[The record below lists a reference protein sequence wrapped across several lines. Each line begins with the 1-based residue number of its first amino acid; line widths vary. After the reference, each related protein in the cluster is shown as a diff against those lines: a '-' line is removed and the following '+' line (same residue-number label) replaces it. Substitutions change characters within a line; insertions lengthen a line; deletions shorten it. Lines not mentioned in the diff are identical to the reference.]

1 MTHRPRWFP
10 QLKGYL
16 GIAVSVLCFFLA
28 LRSVHAERRLVTAE
42 EMNGTQLYRAI
53 QGRTFKIEKRI
64 RPEYLIQGDSPVEYS
79 SGVLYKNGYII
90 TTYDAIKYYA
100 DISIYGSD
108 LKSYKSRV
116 VVFDKS
122 RNIAI
127 LKIASGGPK
136 FKTPLAIAKQS
147 YHGEVVYSLGG
158 LNGIHSAFF
167 KAILGGKVSG
177 KALYHEEGIGVSI
190 RTYMMTNL
198 QTTDGGSGTP
208 VFNTRGQLLGLVDLN
223 SLPEKSLT
231 GVFTFVLPVDDEI
244 RSLMDAIQ

>member
-1 MTHRPRWFP
+1 MTHRPWRFP

-16 GIAVSVLCFFLA
+16 GVAVSVLCVLLA
-28 LRSVHAERRLVTAE
+28 LRPAHAGRQLVTAE
-42 EMNGTQLYRAI
+42 KINGTQLYQAVRGTI
-53 QGRTFKIEKRI
+53 CKIEKRI
-64 RPEYLIQGDSPVEYS
+64 RPEYLVQGDSSVEYS
-79 SGVLYKNGYII
+79 SGVLYKNGYIV

-127 LKIASGGPK
+127 LKIVSGGPK

-147 YHGEVVYSLGG
+147 YPGEVVYSLGG

-167 KAILGGKVSG
+167 KALLGGKVSG
-177 KALYHEEGIGVSI
+177 KVLYHEEGIGGSI
-190 RTYMMTNL
+190 KTYMMTNL

-231 GVFTFVLPVDDEI
+231 GIFTFVLPVDEEV
-244 RSLMDAIQ
+244 RSLMDAIR